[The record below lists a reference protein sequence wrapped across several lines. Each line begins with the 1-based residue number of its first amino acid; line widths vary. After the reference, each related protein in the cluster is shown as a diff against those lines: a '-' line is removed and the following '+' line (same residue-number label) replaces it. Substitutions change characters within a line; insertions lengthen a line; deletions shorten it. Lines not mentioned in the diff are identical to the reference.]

1 MSVNIGNDW
10 DNLLKEERDKPYYKN
25 LRKFLIFEYKHYN
38 IYPDMYDLF
47 NALKYVSY
55 ENTKVVIL
63 GQDPYHG
70 WGQAHGFSFSVKK
83 DVPIPPSLLNIYKE
97 LQYDL
102 GLFIPDN
109 GDLTKWARQGV
120 LLLNTVLTVR
130 EKSPNSHRGRG
141 WEILTDRIIEL
152 LNKRDKPMVFILWGA
167 NAKSKERLITNK
179 NHLILKSV
187 HPSPLSAYRGFF
199 GSKVFSKTNE
209 FLRANHM
216 EGIDWQIEN
225 QR

>member
-1 MSVNIGNDW
+1 MSVQIGNDW
-10 DNLLKEERDKPYYKN
+10 DQLLKEEWEKPYYKN
-25 LRKFLIFEYKHYN
+25 LRKFLINEYKHYN

-55 ENTKVVIL
+55 EDTKVVIL

-70 WGQAHGFSFSVKK
+70 RGQAHGFSFSVKE

-97 LQYDL
+97 LNNDL

-109 GDLTKWARQGV
+109 GDLTKWAKQGV

-130 EKSPNSHRGRG
+130 EKSPNSHRGKG

-152 LNKRDKPMVFILWGA
+152 LNKRNKPMVFILWGA

-199 GSKVFSKTNE
+199 GSKVFSRTNE
-209 FLRANHM
+209 FLRANNM
-216 EGIDWQIEN
+216 DEIDWQIEN
-225 QR
+225 QS